1 MGEAVIRRGGATDVE
16 PAIAVWAVANA
27 ARREGVPPRPE
38 QAERARG
45 HVDDPE
51 AVLFVADD
59 AGEVV
64 GMALGEQALSDDGS
78 GPPVDGL
85 CHVSM
90 VFVAPDRWGEG
101 LGGRLVDALLEEVR
115 RRGATRGRS
124 CGPKWATRGP
134 GDSTRGVAS
143 GPAKGKRTSSEK
155 ESFIT
160 RVSLWRRC
168 DPGRAGPRI
177 ATLRPTLTTP
187 SPSAAAHD
195 SDPRSRRRSRRRD
208 ARPSSSRSPRRSGRL
223 RSPRI
228 SPLAK
233 RPCS

>member
-16 PAIAVWAVANA
+16 PAVAVWAVANA

-51 AVLFVADD
+51 VVLFVADD

-64 GMALGEQALSDDGS
+64 GMALGEQALSDHGS

-90 VFVAPDRWGEG
+90 VFVAPERWGEG

-115 RRGATRGRS
+115 RRGYERAQLWTQMGNARTRRLYEGR
-124 CGPKWATRGP
+124 G
-134 GDSTRGVAS
+134 
-143 GPAKGKRTSSEK
+143 
-155 ESFIT
+155 F
-160 RVSLWRRC
+160 
-168 DPGRAGPRI
+168 
-177 ATLRPTLTTP
+177 
-187 SPSAAAHD
+187 
-195 SDPRSRRRSRRRD
+195 
-208 ARPSSSRSPRRSGRL
+208 RPSEREKDEFGE
-223 RSPRI
+223 RI
-228 SPLAK
+228 VHYQSVLVATV
-233 RPCS
+233 

>member
-16 PAIAVWAVANA
+16 PAVAVWAVANA

-51 AVLFVADD
+51 VVLFVADD

-115 RRGATRGRS
+115 RRGYERAQLWTQMGNARDRRLYEGRG
-124 CGPKWATRGP
+124 
-134 GDSTRGVAS
+134 
-143 GPAKGKRTSSEK
+143 
-155 ESFIT
+155 F
-160 RVSLWRRC
+160 
-168 DPGRAGPRI
+168 
-177 ATLRPTLTTP
+177 
-187 SPSAAAHD
+187 
-195 SDPRSRRRSRRRD
+195 
-208 ARPSSSRSPRRSGRL
+208 RPSEREKDEFGE
-223 RSPRI
+223 RI
-228 SPLAK
+228 VHYQSVLVATV
-233 RPCS
+233 